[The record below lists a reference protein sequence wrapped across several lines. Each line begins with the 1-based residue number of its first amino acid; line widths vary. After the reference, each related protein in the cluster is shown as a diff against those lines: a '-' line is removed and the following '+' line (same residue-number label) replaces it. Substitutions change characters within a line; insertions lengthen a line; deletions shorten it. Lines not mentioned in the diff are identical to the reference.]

1 MSISAFANYTDKET
15 FEKIKLY
22 PTVSAMWSECAKEF
36 ADREAIV
43 DGKSFT
49 YADLDRDSAA
59 LRGYL
64 SANGVKKGSRVAIF
78 APTSYDAVKAFIAVT
93 TLGGVAVML
102 PAHLEEM
109 AVFGCCMKFGVSEIL
124 YDASLEA
131 KLAVAKAKGIVAY
144 DIANSAADPVDC
156 STDVCGD
163 DPACIIFTGGTS
175 GKNKGALLSNRA
187 IMAGTRNGC
196 YGYRDVFFNKYMIV
210 LPLTHVFGLI
220 RNILTPLCTGSS
232 VYICRNPKNMFKEM
246 AVYSP
251 TTLVLVP
258 ALAELALN
266 LSKQIGPQI
275 LGRNLKYIIC
285 GASAVP
291 PHLIREYK
299 EIGVELFQG
308 YGLTESANLVSGNPD
323 NMEKPASVG
332 IPYPD
337 QELKVVDGELYIK
350 GINVMTEYVG
360 DPEETAAAFDNG
372 WFKTGDL
379 VRFDDEGYLYIVGRQ
394 NDVIVLSTGE
404 NISPAEYETKFCE
417 LDYLADAMIYEDYT
431 ENGAQILTLEVVPR
445 STCTVAADKIEAD
458 LKEINGKLPS
468 FARVSRIVVRKED
481 FARTPAMKKIRIKKT
496 YEQK

>member
-1 MSISAFANYTDKET
+1 MKNSAFEKYTDKET
-15 FEKIKLY
+15 FDKIKLY
-22 PTVSAMWSECAKEF
+22 PSVSAMWAECSKEF
-36 ADREAIV
+36 GDREAIV
-43 DGKSFT
+43 DGESFT
-49 YADLDRDSAA
+49 YADLERDTAA

-64 SANGVKKGSRVAIF
+64 SANGVKKGSRVAVF
-78 APTSYDAVKAFIAVT
+78 APTSYNSVKAFLAVT

-109 AVFGCCMKFGVSEIL
+109 AVFGCCMKFGASAIL

-131 KLAVAKAKGIVAY
+131 KLTVAKAKGIATY
-144 DIANSAADPVDC
+144 DIASSVAAPVEC
-156 STDVCGD
+156 NADVNGD

-175 GKNKGALLSNRA
+175 GKNKGALLSNLA

-220 RNILTPLCTGSS
+220 RNMLTPLCTGSS
-232 VYICRNPKNMFKEM
+232 VYVCRNPKNMFKEM

-251 TTLVLVP
+251 TVLVLVP
-258 ALAELALN
+258 ALAELAIN

-299 EIGVELFQG
+299 VIGVEMFPG

-323 NMEKPASVG
+323 NTEKPASVG

-360 DPEETAAAFDNG
+360 DPEETKASFEDG

-379 VRFDDEGYLYIVGRQ
+379 VRFDEDGYLYIVGRQ

-417 LDYLADAMIYEDYT
+417 LDYLADAMIYEDFN
-431 ENGAQILTLEVVPR
+431 EGGSQILTLEVVPR
-445 STCTVAADKIEAD
+445 STCTVPADKIEAD
-458 LKEINGKLPS
+458 LREINGNLPS
-468 FARVSRIVVRKED
+468 FARVSRIIVRKED
-481 FARTPAMKKIRIKKT
+481 FARTPAMKKIRIKKN
-496 YEQK
+496 K